1 MPSPAAG
8 KELNVKTMPF
18 KRFAIIAAVG
28 VAALLGAGGGPAVFS
43 PAVYA
48 APAEAWRA
56 EFEAV
61 CGKTGEATSLSVE
74 ELTKLIERCEKLKPA
89 VDKLEESERK
99 VYQRRLQ
106 LCCDLFRYVRASKE
120 AYK

>member
-1 MPSPAAG
+1 M
-8 KELNVKTMPF
+8 KTMGL
-18 KRFAIIAAVG
+18 KRFAITVG
-28 VAALLGAGGGPAVFS
+28 VAALLGAGGGGPVVLPPA
-43 PAVYA
+43 AQA

-61 CGKTGEATSLSVE
+61 CGKTGEATSLSIE

-89 VDKLEESERK
+89 VDKLEETERK

-106 LCCDLFRYVRASKE
+106 LCCDLFKYVRASKE
-120 AYK
+120 ANK

>member
-1 MPSPAAG
+1 
-8 KELNVKTMPF
+8 MPF
-18 KRFAIIAAVG
+18 KRFAIAVG
-28 VAALLGAGGGPAVFS
+28 VAALLGAGGVDSAVFP
-43 PAVYA
+43 PAAHA

-61 CGKTGEATSLSVE
+61 CGKTGEATSLTIE
-74 ELTKLIERCEKLKPA
+74 ELTKLIDRCEKLKPA
-89 VDKLEESERK
+89 IDKLEETERK

-120 AYK
+120 ANK